1 MSQRIYLAGPFFSE
15 DQTKRLNLVRDLLAE
30 NPSVGFIYEPA
41 VNQQQEIVEKYG
53 SIENAMHE
61 QEWQSATYRADTQA
75 IQQADAIVAVLDFDY
90 ESGNLL
96 PDPGTVYEIGFA
108 QALGKPIILVQA
120 TDVGDDPL
128 NLMLTQYTAYFDQND
143 ILGKT
148 AHRIDKYDFLRL
160 PQVNNETR
168 VVF

>member
-15 DQTKRLNLVRDLLAE
+15 DQTKRLHLVRDLLAE

-53 SIENAMHE
+53 SIEKAMHE
-61 QEWQSATYRADTQA
+61 QEWQTATYRADTQA
-75 IQQADAIVAVLDFDY
+75 IRQADAIVAVLDFDY

-96 PDPGTVYEIGFA
+96 PDPGTVYEIGYA
-108 QALGKPIILVQA
+108 QALGKPIILVQS

-128 NLMLTQYTAYFDQND
+128 NLMLTQYTAYFDKDD

-168 VVF
+168 IVF

>member
-1 MSQRIYLAGPFFSE
+1 
-15 DQTKRLNLVRDLLAE
+15 
-30 NPSVGFIYEPA
+30 
-41 VNQQQEIVEKYG
+41 
-53 SIENAMHE
+53 MHE
-61 QEWQSATYRADTQA
+61 QEWQTATYRADTQA

-96 PDPGTVYEIGFA
+96 PDPGTVYEIGYA

-128 NLMLTQYTAYFDQND
+128 NLMLTQYTAYFDKDD

-168 VVF
+168 IVF